1 MTSVVVAQSGDP
13 QLGALIRDAGL
24 TIAATLP
31 IGDLQTLEK
40 ATARAA
46 DVLIVDIRGRGTIPM
61 EVAALKRRYPKIGI
75 LLVAAQLDQAMMLE
89 AMRSGVTEVITDPLS
104 SVDLQNAVARLV
116 GQFLPKQAGE
126 VLGFIGAKGGVGT
139 TTLAVNLAT
148 ALAADKKS
156 RVVLVDLHTTTYGDA
171 ALLLGIEPR
180 FSVADALDNVS
191 RMDEAYLKGLVT
203 RTGDG
208 VDVVAAPEQ
217 PSARPVDVARVKA
230 LLQRLTEMYR
240 WIVLDVPSSDLG
252 LIDGIEP
259 MFAMSLVVNQEL
271 PAVRRAADLAKI
283 LRQKYGSQK
292 IGLVVSR
299 FDAGADIRPEDI
311 QKAVGLPVWG
321 LLPSDYKR
329 VVAAANL
336 GKPLVNDANNRVS
349 GVIKQLANKFMTS
362 PRPEA
367 DKTTTTASRSFN
379 RIAGLF

>member
-24 TIAATLP
+24 NVAVTLP

-75 LLVAAQLDQAMMLE
+75 LLVAEQLDQAMMLE

-126 VLGFIGAKGGVGT
+126 VLAFIGAKGGVGT

-203 RTGDG
+203 RTADG
-208 VDVVAAPEQ
+208 VDVIAAPEN

-240 WIVLDVPSSDLG
+240 WIVLDVPQSDLG
-252 LIDGIEP
+252 LVDGIEP
-259 MFAMSLVVNQEL
+259 AFAVSLVVNQEL

-292 IGLVVSR
+292 IGLVISR

-336 GKPLVNDANNRVS
+336 GKPLVNDSNNRVA
-349 GVIKQLANKFMTS
+349 GVVKQLANKFMTS

-367 DKTTTTASRSFN
+367 DKTTSTTSRPFN